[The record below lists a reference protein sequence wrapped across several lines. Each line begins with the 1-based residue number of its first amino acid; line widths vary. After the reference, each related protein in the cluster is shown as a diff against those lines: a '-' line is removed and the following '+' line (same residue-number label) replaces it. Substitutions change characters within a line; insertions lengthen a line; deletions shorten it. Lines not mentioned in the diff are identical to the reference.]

1 MERGRT
7 DMQLAGRADEGRH
20 FAESS
25 RRHYDESRK
34 EQQGPLCLR
43 DNVDDGQC

>member
-1 MERGRT
+1 MDGERQNRH
-7 DMQLAGRADEGRH
+7 AGRADEGRH

-43 DNVDDGQC
+43 DNVDDGLT